1 MKLAIMTQPTFFV
14 EEDKILTTLFDEGM
28 DNLHLYKPEASPLF
42 YERLL
47 SLLPEDYRKKTTVHN
62 NFYLKNEYELA
73 GIHLDSLQTS
83 LPAGYKGRV
92 SRTCKDLS
100 LLKAAVKQSRYVF
113 LCNIFDSLHNKD
125 EKESFSIETLEKA
138 AKAGLINKHVYALSG
153 ISLETIG
160 IAKSLG
166 FGGVVVC
173 GDLWNRFDIHR
184 HTDYKELIRH
194 FIKIRKTVG

>member
-14 EEDKILTTLFDEGM
+14 EEDKILTTLFEEGM

-47 SLLPEDYRKKTTVHN
+47 SLLPEECRKKTTVHN

-73 GIHLDSLQTS
+73 GIHLDNSQS
-83 LPAGYKGRV
+83 AVPDGYKGRV
-92 SRTCKDLS
+92 SRTCKELS
-100 LLKAAVKQSRYVF
+100 QLKAAAKQSRYVF
-113 LCNIFDSLHNKD
+113 LCNIFDSLHDKN
-125 EKESFSIETLEKA
+125 ERASFSIETLERA
-138 AKAGLINKHVYALSG
+138 AKDGLINKHVYALSG
-153 ISLETIG
+153 MSMETIG

-173 GDLWNRFDIHR
+173 GDLWNRFNIQQ

-194 FIKIRKTVG
+194 FIKIRKAVG